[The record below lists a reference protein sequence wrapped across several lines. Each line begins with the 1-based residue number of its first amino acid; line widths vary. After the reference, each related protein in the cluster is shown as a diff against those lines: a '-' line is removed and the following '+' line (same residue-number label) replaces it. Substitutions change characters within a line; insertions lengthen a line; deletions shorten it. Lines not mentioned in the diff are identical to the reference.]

1 MVTRALGDRGT
12 RSDRGESIVAAEP
25 NDSAGAD
32 RMAPLKV
39 FTEEAESACP
49 MADVPVLPLLVLPFC
64 LLSVVAT
71 EWLGDGGAM
80 PVLGAAAAAD
90 ATVSDGEQDRSSA
103 DGGLGST
110 SLGRAAP

>member
-1 MVTRALGDRGT
+1 
-12 RSDRGESIVAAEP
+12 
-25 NDSAGAD
+25 
-32 RMAPLKV
+32 MAPLKV

-80 PVLGAAAAAD
+80 PVLGTAAAAAAD
-90 ATVSDGEQDRSSA
+90 VTVSDGC
-103 DGGLGST
+103 LLYT
-110 SLGRAAP
+110 SPSPRD